1 MLRRLHLLISCRS
14 REVSCGHS
22 PRCGSCRDTWCRGC
36 PCPSS
41 GRTWRRS
48 RSCEPGSCRCYELPP
63 VHGRQFRTKM
73 REWTAIV
80 SNKFVGTHESGEHD
94 AGPPTTLPIPW
105 PMTSSLP
112 GVCQRGQRTAGTGRA
127 SPGGSDTAGGPNP
140 ACGAIT
146 EWVSDSVTFTDRG
159 VHPRSHHGRTSQR
172 PHRRPASVDLRQLAK
187 LKPTC
192 GVRTAYNASV

>member
-1 MLRRLHLLISCRS
+1 MLRRLHLPRSCRS
-14 REVSCGHS
+14 RGVSCVHS

-48 RSCEPGSCRCYELPP
+48 RSCEPDSCPCHELPP

-80 SNKFVGTHESGEHD
+80 SNKFVGAHESGEHD

-105 PMTSSLP
+105 PMTSSVP

-127 SPGGSDTAGGPNP
+127 SPGNSDPAGGPNP
-140 ACGAIT
+140 AWRRDHGIGFRQHHLA
-146 EWVSDSVTFTDRG
+146 DRG
-159 VHPRSHHGRTSQR
+159 GYPRSHRDRPSQG
-172 PHRRPASVDLRQLAK
+172 PHRRPASVDLRQLVK